1 MIIALVVFGMDAV
14 LAWVLWWMNRSGWI
28 RDDQRVYRRMKEK

>member
-14 LAWVLWWMNRSGWI
+14 LAWVLWWMNHSGWI